1 MKNRKQKEKQY
12 LDDKLKGDLQET
24 LERKAVYYK
33 KKGYEKQAKKIRA
46 FKKQVR
52 ELVGSL

>member
-1 MKNRKQKEKQY
+1 MNKKQKEKQY